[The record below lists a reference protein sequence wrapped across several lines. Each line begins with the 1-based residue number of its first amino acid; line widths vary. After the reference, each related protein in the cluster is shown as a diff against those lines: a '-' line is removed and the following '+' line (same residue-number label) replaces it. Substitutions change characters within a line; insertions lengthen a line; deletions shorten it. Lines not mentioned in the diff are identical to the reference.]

1 MKFSPAKWFA
11 VGALAAAAV
20 LTGTFAAASTIPN
33 SPAFTSDSLS
43 TGIGKTDAAISLVR
57 GTDGQGSQLSGYYG
71 FVIDEGTASQEVI
84 ACNATG
90 ALLTSCARGL
100 DLHNGTTTVTALEL
114 VHRRGA
120 SVKITT
126 FPVLGILAQIFQG
139 INGIPNLIHYDAGV
153 DCTVGHATNALC
165 TATYL
170 EQYANNVVA
179 GGAPTS
185 TEATGGKV
193 ELGTL
198 AEQASSFDGGAAK
211 PTVLQT
217 KNSTST
223 CQVVGSYNIVA
234 STTTGKMDK
243 GCFDQTANYTL
254 SGTNTF
260 SGGTITTSSSTANVG
275 TLHIGNIVATA
286 KFGGTGADGSL
297 DTSGGTVNINLG
309 FGQSVIKNYTSI
321 NISTGG
327 LSFTNANVYGTE
339 IILKSQ
345 GNCTI
350 ASNIYATSTGAQAG
364 SNNGLGNI
372 GYAGA
377 GNNGVNGTVGS
388 AAGGA
393 ASAATPFAT
402 STAGKIVPLI
412 PGASGGVGGAGAG
425 PNGTP
430 GTSGAGGGAVYIEC
444 GGSLNFTGTISVNG
458 LDGGAGGTA
467 GGTIGAGGGG
477 GGGGGT
483 VAIVYGGTLT
493 ANSGTINVAGG
504 AAGGAG
510 AVGSGS
516 GGGGGGAAG
525 GAGAFSGGAAGS
537 QSSNSGTGSGG
548 AGGAGG
554 KGTYYIVPNTEF

>member
-234 STTTGKMDK
+234 SSTTGKLSDK
-243 GCFDQTANYTL
+243 CFDQTYPYT
-254 SGTNTF
+254 
-260 SGGTITTSSSTANVG
+260 
-275 TLHIGNIVATA
+275 
-286 KFGGTGADGSL
+286 
-297 DTSGGTVNINLG
+297 
-309 FGQSVIKNYTSI
+309 
-321 NISTGG
+321 
-327 LSFTNANVYGTE
+327 
-339 IILKSQ
+339 
-345 GNCTI
+345 
-350 ASNIYATSTGAQAG
+350 
-364 SNNGLGNI
+364 
-372 GYAGA
+372 
-377 GNNGVNGTVGS
+377 
-388 AAGGA
+388 
-393 ASAATPFAT
+393 
-402 STAGKIVPLI
+402 
-412 PGASGGVGGAGAG
+412 
-425 PNGTP
+425 
-430 GTSGAGGGAVYIEC
+430 
-444 GGSLNFTGTISVNG
+444 FTGTTTFATTSVASSTISVANIQTANIGTLNLANG
-458 LDGGAGGTA
+458 TFDYQDFTSSGTWTKPA
-467 GGTIGAGGGG
+467 NVSSNALVEVMMWGAGGGG
-477 GGGGGT
+477 GGSSTGGSIGLGGG
-483 VAIVYGGTLT
+483 GG
-493 ANSGTINVAGG
+493 GG
-504 AAGGAG
+504 AFSTAIFRASDLSSTVTVTVGTGGAG
-510 AVGSGS
+510 VAATTNGNPGGNTTFGTLLTAYGGGGGAGGGGSPSSSGS
-516 GGGGGGAAG
+516 GGGGGISSVGGAGVQGSGGTAGASGAGGGFLGGAGSNSGNGSDSNFGGGGGGIGNGGNSVYGGGGGGANASSGGSSIYGGGGGGGVGGGGLGITYGGNGGAGSNTAGAASNGIAPGGGGGGHGTGGIGNGGNGAAG
-525 GAGAFSGGAAGS
+525 EVRVWVL
-537 QSSNSGTGSGG
+537 
-548 AGGAGG
+548 
-554 KGTYYIVPNTEF
+554 K